1 MKKLFF
7 SLTILA
13 IYMFNLP
20 INAQS
25 LAEKRNELRQ
35 EILSY
40 RQTNMKP
47 QFDNWKT
54 EIDRTITKDELNRLN
69 QLREEAA
76 KFRKEMIYNAK
87 EWSKGNKGE
96 FKPKNNPHKEKMK
109 YFRDELSTIIDN
121 HKDFFTNLFENA
133 KPKFEQWRSDIKS
146 KIEKWKDEN
155 QELIQNSDFYKKG
168 LKMEFRDGMGM
179 MCKGKNKFMIAS
191 ILLYNGNIDNP
202 EENAF
207 GITDVNEDID
217 SQNTISYPNPFA
229 EYTNIKFNLP
239 KSGDVKITITDENG
253 KIIETIQQNNLNAG
267 ENVLPYKPS
276 KSIPNGLYFY
286 KIESNNYKYT
296 GKLIYQK

>member
-13 IYMFNLP
+13 ICFFNLP

-35 EILSY
+35 DILNY

-47 QFDNWKT
+47 QFDSWKS

-69 QLREEAA
+69 QLRQEAA
-76 KFRKEMIYNAK
+76 KFRKEMINNAK
-87 EWSKGNKGE
+87 EWSKGEKGD
-96 FKPKNNPHKEKMK
+96 FKHKNNPHKEKMK
-109 YFRDELSTIIDN
+109 YIHDELTTIIYN

-146 KIEKWKDEN
+146 KIEKWKEDN

-168 LKMEFRDGMGM
+168 LKMDFCDGMGIM
-179 MCKGKNKFMIAS
+179 GKGKNKFMMAS
-191 ILLYNGNIDNP
+191 ILLYNGNIDNS
-202 EENAF
+202 EENTY
-207 GITDVNEDID
+207 GISNIDEDIN

-239 KSGDVKITITDENG
+239 KSGDVKITITDEYG
-253 KIIETIQQNNLNAG
+253 KIIETIQQNNLNEG
-267 ENVLPYKPS
+267 ENVFPYKPS

-286 KIESNNYKYT
+286 KIESNNYKFT